1 MELEGFN
8 VKCKCLIITF
18 VVALVTSGTGL
29 ADNTRFASDKMVI
42 ALVASD
48 VALEAVQKE
57 RDVVNNCTAYFE
69 GTLDIN
75 DCRVGEVPQQAAI
88 WLFVLALF
96 AFVGLSN
103 KRKI

>member
-18 VVALVTSGTGL
+18 VVALVTSGSGL
-29 ADNTRFASDKMVI
+29 ADNSRFVDEKIMI
-42 ALVASD
+42 ALVAPD
-48 VALEAVQKE
+48 LALNAEQGEGVI
-57 RDVVNNCTAYFE
+57 VNNCTAYFK
-69 GTLDIN
+69 GTLSIN
-75 DCRVGEVPQQAAI
+75 ECRVGEVPQQAAI